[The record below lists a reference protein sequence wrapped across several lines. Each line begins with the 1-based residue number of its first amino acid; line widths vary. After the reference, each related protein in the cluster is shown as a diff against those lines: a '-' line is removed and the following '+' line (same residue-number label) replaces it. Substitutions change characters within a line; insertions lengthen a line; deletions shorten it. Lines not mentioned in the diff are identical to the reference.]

1 MVIEMNV
8 NYDYYRMFYYV
19 AKYGS
24 ITKAADFLLYNQ
36 PNVTR
41 TIKLL
46 EKELGCVLFD
56 RTNRGVTLTKQGE
69 KLYEHIKIA
78 VSHIELA
85 EKEIGNEKEM
95 ESGIVSIGTTDI
107 ALRCYLLPILNK
119 FHTQYPNIKI
129 NISNYTTRQSINALQ
144 NGLVDFSVVTT
155 PIEKINGLKF
165 TCMKTLNEVAVCG
178 NNFKKLHTGKHSL
191 KELAEYPI
199 IMMDKT
205 TTSYELY
212 KNIFTQ
218 NRIDFSPTIETATA
232 DQIIPMVKN
241 NLGVGFVAEELLNEN
256 SKDVFKINVLEA
268 LPQRTISVVE
278 KTNSNKSFAVER
290 FFEIIFE

>member
-1 MVIEMNV
+1 MNV
-8 NYDYYRMFYYV
+8 NYDYYRVFYYV

-24 ITKAADFLLYNQ
+24 ITGAADFLLYNQ

-41 TIKLL
+41 TIKIL

-56 RTNRGVTLTKQGE
+56 RTNRGVALTKQGE

-85 EKEIGNEKEM
+85 EKEIQSEKELK
-95 ESGIVSIGTTDI
+95 SGIVSIGTTDI
-107 ALRCYLLPILNK
+107 ALRCYLLPILNR
-119 FHTQYPNIKI
+119 FHALYPEIKI
-129 NISNYTTRQSINALQ
+129 NITNYSTQQSINALQ

-155 PIEKINGLKF
+155 PVEKIHGLKF

-178 NNFKKLHTGKHSL
+178 SNFKRFHTGKHSL

-205 TTSYELY
+205 TASYELY
-212 KNIFTQ
+212 KNIFAQ
-218 NRIDFSPTIETATA
+218 NKIDFSPMIETATA

-241 NLGVGFVAEELLNEN
+241 NLGIGFVTEELLNEN
-256 SKDVFKINVLEA
+256 STDVFKVDILED

-278 KTNSNKSFAVER
+278 KTNSDNSFAVEKL
-290 FFEIIFE
+290 FEIIFE